1 MLATSNFSSIK
12 STMPDQTFACN
23 YRCVP
28 PIESNYDDSL
38 VALPKS
44 APNQPNPGSYSRL
57 LDVFGII
64 PRGRR
69 AGKDVKKREIQQ
81 RNAIKTILTHHEHES
96 SSRLRG
102 VNTDNLIQIKRHNL
116 PVSKVKSLSM
126 AVINCRSLNKNGI
139 KLKDHIV
146 EYDCDIV
153 AVTETWLPCEDILAN
168 HIIGDVCPKGY
179 KMSHTPRS
187 SGHRGGGVGLI
198 YKTSLDIR
206 VPTTNEPP
214 TMPKY
219 KSFEYSHH
227 LLKINSKWVRIVN
240 IYRPPPSIT
249 NGLTTEKFFS
259 EFEMFMEYVT
269 TLPGQILILGDV
281 NYHLEDTSNG
291 QTRDFLELLDILNL
305 SQLVNQPTHRLG
317 HTLDCIIT
325 EKNSNLVNNIQVYTP
340 WISDHCLVAFNVSV
354 QIPALCHK
362 SITTRNWKS
371 LNLDQLNSDIMD
383 ADFGNSSNSVSECV
397 HHYDHTLHNLIDI
410 HAPAR
415 NKTILPRPRAPWFTY
430 DLSLEKRKK
439 RRLERRYRNTG
450 TTEDALL
457 FKEQS
462 ARYCQLLSTSR
473 ETFYNSK
480 IVENAGDQKALFSV
494 VNKLLHRKSET
505 QLPAYD
511 NQNELTNRFAN
522 FFINKIRNIRCELGD
537 ALPYKESEISTATSC
552 ELTVFSAVTTS
563 DIQSLINKSN
573 NKCCSLDPIPTWLFK
588 NCLPSL
594 LPIVT
599 NIVNQ
604 SLESIMPSSYK
615 EAVLTPIL
623 KKPNMDPEVLKNY
636 RPVSNLP
643 YVSKLIE
650 KIVDLQSLTIGDE
663 VVGMNKSIRLLGVD
677 FDDNIS
683 LKQHVNSV
691 ARKCFYTIKNMFRI
705 RRCLDESSAKTM
717 VCTMITSHLDYCN
730 VILCGLPDST
740 LKHLTRIQRMSARFV
755 SQRAKYDHITPT
767 MKQLHWLPIRHRIHY
782 KVLLLT
788 YKSMNGLAPSYLEDL
803 IKKRPMKRTRADGN
817 NDLSVPRI
825 KKTTFGGRSFAYT
838 GATLWN
844 SLPRE
849 LKLCSNLNQF
859 KKDLKTYLF
868 TKAYGL

>member
-1 MLATSNFSSIK
+1 
-12 STMPDQTFACN
+12 
-23 YRCVP
+23 
-28 PIESNYDDSL
+28 
-38 VALPKS
+38 
-44 APNQPNPGSYSRL
+44 
-57 LDVFGII
+57 
-64 PRGRR
+64 
-69 AGKDVKKREIQQ
+69 
-81 RNAIKTILTHHEHES
+81 
-96 SSRLRG
+96 
-102 VNTDNLIQIKRHNL
+102 
-116 PVSKVKSLSM
+116 M

-168 HIIGDVCPKGY
+168 HIIGDVCPEGY
-179 KMSHTPRS
+179 KMSHTPPS
-187 SGHRGGGVGLI
+187 SGHRGGEVGLI

-240 IYRPPPSIT
+240 TYRPPPSIT

-291 QTRDFLELLDILNL
+291 QTRDFLELLDVLNL

-415 NKTILPRPRAPWFTY
+415 NKTILLRPRAPWFTY

-450 TTEDALL
+450 ITEDALL

-462 ARYCQLLSTSR
+462 ARYCQLLSTTR

-480 IVENAGDQKALFSV
+480 MVENAGDQKALFSV

-505 QLPAYD
+505 HLPAYD
-511 NQNELTNRFAN
+511 NLNELTNRFAN

-573 NKCCSLDPIPTWLFK
+573 NKCCSLDPISTWLFK

-650 KIVDLQSLTIGDE
+650 KIVAKQLTSYVHTNNLEEAMQSAYRANHSTETALCRLHNDIVSSLDRNECVLLVSLDLSAAFDTIDHQILLARLKRRFGITGKCLQWFSSYLVGRKLRVAINGSLSDSKDLDFGVPQGSVLGPKLFTMYLAPLGDIARGLGIDFHAYADDCQLYIAFSKE
-663 VVGMNKSIRLLGVD
+663 NVSMIKYKMENLLVEIKKWMSSNMLNSTTIRLNYLQYKVHD
-677 FDDNIS
+677 VIQ
-683 LKQHVNSV
+683 LI
-691 ARKCFYTIKNMFRI
+691 Y
-705 RRCLDESSAKTM
+705 
-717 VCTMITSHLDYCN
+717 SHL
-730 VILCGLPDST
+730 
-740 LKHLTRIQRMSARFV
+740 
-755 SQRAKYDHITPT
+755 
-767 MKQLHWLPIRHRIHY
+767 
-782 KVLLLT
+782 LL
-788 YKSMNGLAPSYLEDL
+788 E
-803 IKKRPMKRTRADGN
+803 
-817 NDLSVPRI
+817 
-825 KKTTFGGRSFAYT
+825 
-838 GATLWN
+838 
-844 SLPRE
+844 
-849 LKLCSNLNQF
+849 
-859 KKDLKTYLF
+859 
-868 TKAYGL
+868 TK